1 MSENEV
7 EKTQSTG
14 DQAEE
19 PKAEAKVEAKE
30 EPKAE
35 AKEEPKVE
43 AEAEVKEEAKEE
55 PKVEAKEEPKVEAK
69 EEVKAEAKEEAKEEA
84 KVEAKEQPA
93 KPAAVK
99 KPKAVKAAAEEQPP
113 AEVKKEG
120 KAVAIEEIMASIK
133 NMTVLELSHLVKA
146 LESEFGVSAAAP
158 VVAAPAAAGAE
169 AAAPA
174 EEKAEFSVI
183 LKDMGANKI
192 SVIKA
197 VRELT
202 TLGLKESKD
211 LVESAPAPVRE
222 GVSKDE
228 AAAMKQKLEAAGA
241 TVEVT

>member
-19 PKAEAKVEAKE
+19 PKAEAKEEAKV
-30 EPKAE
+30 EPKA
-35 AKEEPKVE
+35 
-43 AEAEVKEEAKEE
+43 EAKEE

-69 EEVKAEAKEEAKEEA
+69 EEPKAEAKEEAKVEAKEEVKVEAKEEA

-174 EEKAEFSVI
+174 EEKVEFSVI